1 MRGSMRRDTRRT
13 LPGSSCAGRYA
24 SSVRVLHV
32 QKARGVGGSERHL
45 LDLLAGLPSQRV
57 DPRMLVLRAPGAGRF
72 TAALER
78 RGIDHVEVDAG
89 SDVSPA
95 LVARIRRE
103 IGAAGADLVHTHL
116 VHADVHGQLA
126 ARLARVPAVASMHSV
141 HAFFTRRPFRTVEHL
156 ALGSARR
163 VIAISEHV
171 AAFLVRH
178 RLAARD
184 RIRVVPYG
192 IDADAWTATDD
203 ERNQARER
211 FGLDD
216 DAFSVGMTSRLV
228 PGKGHALAFEAVR
241 RAHEKDPRVALLAAG
256 EGPLT
261 ATFGPLARD
270 SEGAIRML
278 GHVEDVRG
286 FVAACDAVVVPT
298 EASLGEGFGLAALE
312 SMAAGRPVVVSRVGS
327 LPEVVGDAGLVV
339 PSGDA
344 GALAD
349 AIVRLAGDPTERIRL
364 GAAGGVRA
372 RERYPLEAMIRATAE
387 VYREVLA

>member
-1 MRGSMRRDTRRT
+1 
-13 LPGSSCAGRYA
+13 
-24 SSVRVLHV
+24 VRVLHV

-57 DPRMLVLRAPGAGRF
+57 DPRMLVLRAPGAERF
-72 TAALER
+72 TAALQR
-78 RGIDHVEVDAG
+78 RGIDHAEVEAG
-89 SDVSPA
+89 PDVNPA

-126 ARLARVPAVASMHSV
+126 ARIARVPAVASMHSV
-141 HAFFTRRPFRTVEHL
+141 HAFFTRRPFRTAEHL

-171 AAFLVRH
+171 AAFLERY
-178 RLAARD
+178 RLAARH

-192 IDADAWTATDD
+192 IDADAWMSTDD
-203 ERNQARER
+203 ERRAARER
-211 FGLDD
+211 FGLHD
-216 DAFSVGMTSRLV
+216 DAFAVGMTSRLV
-228 PGKGHALAFEAVR
+228 PGKGHALAFDAVR
-241 RAHEKDPRVALLAAG
+241 RSHEKDPRVRLLAAG
-256 EGPLT
+256 EGPL
-261 ATFGPLARD
+261 ATSFEALARS

-278 GHVEDVRG
+278 GYVEDVRT
-286 FVAACDAVVVPT
+286 FVAACDAVVIPT

-312 SMAAGRPVVVSRVGS
+312 AMAGGRPVVVSRAGS
-327 LPEVVGDAGLVV
+327 LPEVVGDGGLVV

-349 AIVRLAGDPTERIRL
+349 AILLLAGDPGERIRL
-364 GAAGGVRA
+364 GNAGGARA
-372 RERYPLEAMIRATAE
+372 RERYPLDAMVRDTAE
-387 VYREVLA
+387 VYAEALA

>member
-1 MRGSMRRDTRRT
+1 
-13 LPGSSCAGRYA
+13 
-24 SSVRVLHV
+24 VRVLHV

-57 DPRMLVLRAPGAGRF
+57 DPRMLVLRAPGAERF

-78 RGIDHVEVDAG
+78 RGIDHIELEAG
-89 SDVSPA
+89 PDLNPA

-103 IGAAGADLVHTHL
+103 IRSYGADLVHTHL
-116 VHADVHGQLA
+116 IHADVHGQLA

-141 HAFFTRRPFRTVEHL
+141 HAFFTRRPFRTAEHL

-171 AAFLVRH
+171 AAFLERY
-178 RLAARD
+178 RLASRD

-203 ERNQARER
+203 ERRAARER
-211 FGLDD
+211 LGLDD
-216 DAFSVGMTSRLV
+216 DAFAVAMTSRLV
-228 PGKGHALAFEAVR
+228 PGKGHALAFEAVQ

-256 EGPLT
+256 EGPL
-261 ATFGPLARD
+261 ASEFEALARS
-270 SEGAIRML
+270 SEGVIRTL

-312 SMAAGRPVVVSRVGS
+312 AMAAGRPVVVSRVGS
-327 LPEVVGDAGLVV
+327 LPEVAGDAGLVV
-339 PSGDA
+339 PSSDA

-349 AIVRLAGDPTERIRL
+349 AMLRLAGDPAERIRL
-364 GAAGGVRA
+364 GTAGRVRA
-372 RERYPLEAMIRATAE
+372 RQRYPLEAMIRATAE
-387 VYREVLA
+387 VYGEVLA

>member
-13 LPGSSCAGRYA
+13 LPGSSRAGRYA
-24 SSVRVLHV
+24 SPVRVLHV

-57 DPRMLVLRAPGAGRF
+57 DPRMLVLRAPGAERF

-78 RGIDHVEVDAG
+78 RGIDHIELDAG
-89 SDVSPA
+89 PDLNPA

-103 IGAAGADLVHTHL
+103 IRSSGADLVHTHL
-116 VHADVHGQLA
+116 IHADVHGQLA
-126 ARLARVPAVASMHSV
+126 ARLARVPTVASMHSV
-141 HAFFTRRPFRTVEHL
+141 HAFFTRRPFRTAERL
-156 ALGSARR
+156 ALGAPRR

-171 AAFLVRH
+171 AAFLERY
-178 RLAARD
+178 RLASRD

-192 IDADAWTATDD
+192 IDAEEWTATDD
-203 ERNQARER
+203 ERRAARER
-211 FGLDD
+211 LGLDD
-216 DAFSVGMTSRLV
+216 DAFAVAMTSRLV
-228 PGKGHALAFEAVR
+228 PGKGHALAFEAVQ

-256 EGPLT
+256 EGPL
-261 ATFGPLARD
+261 ASEFEALARS
-270 SEGAIRML
+270 SEGVIRTL

-312 SMAAGRPVVVSRVGS
+312 AMAAGRPVVVSRVGS
-327 LPEVVGDAGLVV
+327 LPEVAGDAGLVV
-339 PSGDA
+339 PSSDA

-349 AIVRLAGDPTERIRL
+349 AMLRLAGDPAERIRL
-364 GAAGGVRA
+364 GTAGRVRA
-372 RERYPLEAMIRATAE
+372 RQRYPLDAMIRATAE
-387 VYREVLA
+387 VYEEVLA